1 MTEPDAER
9 LRRDFLE
16 RLEAAMTDLPH
27 GVATEIHGGIEE
39 ELEGLDAEATAARIA
54 QLGDPGTIARE
65 ARAEVPAGA
74 PVAVTAPERPA
85 RTTAKVPFVD
95 SRGYAITSAL
105 VFAFG
110 GFVVPVVGWF
120 VGAVLVSSSTLWRRW
135 EKAVAIV
142 LPFAVAAVIAL
153 AIWIGSLLSP
163 SAGSSEPGNNPLVPP
178 MGGLGLWHSSILLV
192 FVLIPVI
199 GGWLLWR
206 LRRR

>member
-1 MTEPDAER
+1 MTEPDADR
-9 LRRDFLE
+9 LRRDFLGQ
-16 RLEAAMTDLPH
+16 LDAAMTDLPH

-39 ELEGLDAEATAARIA
+39 ELDGLDADATAARIA

-74 PVAVTAPERPA
+74 PTTVTSSGNAA
-85 RTTAKVPFVD
+85 RSDTKVPIVD
-95 SRGYAITSAL
+95 TRGYAIASAL

-110 GFVVPVVGWF
+110 GFVVPVIGWF

-135 EKAVAIV
+135 EKVLAIV
-142 LPFAVAAVIAL
+142 LPFAVAALIAL
-153 AIWIGSLLSP
+153 VTWIGSLLA
-163 SAGSSEPGNNPLVPP
+163 SAGESGEPERNPLVPSP
-178 MGGLGLWHSSILLV
+178 LDLWHSGVLLV
-192 FVLIPVI
+192 LLLIPVI